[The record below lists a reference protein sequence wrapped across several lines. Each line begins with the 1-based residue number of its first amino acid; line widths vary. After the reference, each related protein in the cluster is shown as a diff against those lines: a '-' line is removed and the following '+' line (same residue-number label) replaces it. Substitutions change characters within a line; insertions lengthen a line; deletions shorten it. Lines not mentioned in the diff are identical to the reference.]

1 MIQNTASEFQRR
13 LGSFLHQ
20 AQHEPTE
27 IIRHGRRKF
36 VLMSADHYDWLTAA
50 ARRAHQTADAG
61 AGAVVIKAIERARI
75 DREHA
80 ALDELLT

>member
-1 MIQNTASEFQRR
+1 MIQNTASGFQRR

-61 AGAVVIKAIERARI
+61 AVVIEAMERARI